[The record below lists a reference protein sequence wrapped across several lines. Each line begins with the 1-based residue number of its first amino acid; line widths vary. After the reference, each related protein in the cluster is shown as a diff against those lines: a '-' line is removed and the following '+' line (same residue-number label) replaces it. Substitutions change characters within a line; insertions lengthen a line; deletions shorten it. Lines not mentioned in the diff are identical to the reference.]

1 MTYDG
6 KEVSSRSIIQQIQS
20 LRKKV
25 SEDNY
30 ARLLMLYLACYDVA
44 PADRQTLISGI
55 TDHDY
60 QDALDNLMKI

>member
-1 MTYDG
+1 M
-6 KEVSSRSIIQQIQS
+6 
-20 LRKKV
+20 

-44 PADRQTLISGI
+44 PADRQTLIGGV

-60 QDALDNLMKI
+60 QDALDNLMKLRGPCESESVV